1 MTVLWKVKKKEN
13 FSKYIDA
20 GLNKYMSILSD
31 FFIYV
36 VDANATWVF
45 IYSFLT
51 LVRQVTGL
59 GVILAS
65 VFKSNFNPVILLEL

>member
-1 MTVLWKVKKKEN
+1 MKSEKKREL
-13 FSKYIDA
+13 SKYIDA
-20 GLNKYMSILSD
+20 GLNKYKSTLND

-65 VFKSNFNPVILLEL
+65 VFRSNFHPVILLEL

>member
-1 MTVLWKVKKKEN
+1 MKSEKKREL
-13 FSKYIDA
+13 SKYIDA
-20 GLNKYMSILSD
+20 GLNKYKSTLND

-65 VFKSNFNPVILLEL
+65 VFKSNFNPVILLELT